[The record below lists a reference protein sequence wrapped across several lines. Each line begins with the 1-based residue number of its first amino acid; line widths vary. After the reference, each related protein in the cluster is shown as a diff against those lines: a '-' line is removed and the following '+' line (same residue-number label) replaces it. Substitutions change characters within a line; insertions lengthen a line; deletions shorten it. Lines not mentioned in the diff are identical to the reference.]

1 MPRPA
6 HSASPYGR
14 LTWRLGALL
23 SALELI
29 FFPLVSSMLYYVPLP
44 AGAFVWPSLPPVP
57 QRRGPSCWRRCTS
70 WLGGQPGPARAS
82 QADCNYVNP
91 ILWGRAAV
99 TRPTA
104 ALPLCIYISLQ
115 KSHKTGQGERRGHR
129 RCHRSCQGRL
139 APAPQRPPPPKL
151 RPPTPPTLRRTA
163 AHSRP
168 LALLPRLIDDD

>member
-6 HSASPYGR
+6 PPRPFSITLWSPHLASRGLAECPRIVFFSLLSRLCCTTPHFLPGR
-14 LTWRLGALL
+14 LSPRL
-23 SALELI
+23 
-29 FFPLVSSMLYYVPLP
+29 
-44 AGAFVWPSLPPVP
+44 LPPVP

-151 RPPTPPTLRRTA
+151 HPPTPPTLRRTA

-168 LALLPRLIDDD
+168 LALLPA